1 MTTTCFRH
9 VRKGSFL
16 HKIRAPKRHQGHL
29 APVRFRESTS
39 AQGLVMV
46 ALFKDLL
53 GVMRVSKKF
62 WLPPLITALVLLG
75 MLVVLTQDSSSA
87 PFIYTLF

>member
-1 MTTTCFRH
+1 M
-9 VRKGSFL
+9 FL
-16 HKIRAPKRHQGHL
+16 HKIRAPKRHLGHFGAGALPREAL
-29 APVRFRESTS
+29 AHM
-39 AQGLVMV
+39 GLVMV

>member
-1 MTTTCFRH
+1 M
-9 VRKGSFL
+9 
-16 HKIRAPKRHQGHL
+16 
-29 APVRFRESTS
+29 
-39 AQGLVMV
+39 GLVMV